1 MLSESLRAEFLNLR
15 RAHIEREFGF
25 LNDTQRRAVFKTEG
39 PLLLL
44 AGAGSGKTTVIINRI
59 ANIIKYGA
67 AASSDVIPE
76 RITDMDVE
84 ILREYIKSGDEYL
97 RESAENICALN
108 PAPPWTIIA
117 ITFTNKAANELKE
130 RLERAVG
137 ERADDIWAATFH
149 SACVRILRRDIDKLG
164 YSSSFTIYD
173 AADSERVIKDI
184 LTEMSIDTKAF
195 PPRAVQTI
203 ISRAKDSMLSPA
215 AFEKDSA
222 GNFRLEKIA
231 EVYKKYQARLK
242 GANALDFDDIIMLTV
257 NLLSEHRD
265 VLDYYR
271 KKFRYVLVD
280 EYQDTNHA
288 QYLLAALLA
297 GGSGN
302 ICVVG
307 DDDQSIYRFRGA
319 TIENILNFE
328 EQFKNAETIRLERNY
343 RSTTNILNVAN
354 SVIKNNSGRKG
365 KNLWTDNNDGPLPV
379 VFRAGN
385 EKEEAG
391 YIADEIIKAKAN
403 GAKFSD
409 CAVLYRINA
418 QSMQLESTFQRNAI
432 PYRIIGGMRFF
443 ERAEIKDVLSYLCV
457 IANPTDTL
465 RLKRIINVPARKIG
479 DKTVETIEYIAAREG
494 IYAYEI
500 VRRAGEFPELS
511 RNASTLTAFAAM
523 MDELRRLSESLS
535 LGELYD
541 KLLELT
547 GYANAVLAEKDG
559 REQTRFENIMEF
571 KSNLVE
577 YQEKNAEGTLT
588 GYLEEVSLYT
598 DLDRYNADEDCV
610 TMMTIHSA
618 KGLEFPRVFVCG
630 LEEGMFPSLRSMD
643 FEADIEEE
651 RRLFYVATTRAKH
664 ALFMTYARSRMMFGQ
679 TKYGKMSR
687 FISEIPEGLV
697 ENLAI
702 EAEMPSASWGF
713 DDDFGGGHTRSSSFG
728 TSTRERRAQE
738 SSSNWSGEEIRPRKK
753 TTSAFSSSFTSTAGK
768 DAAAPSAACNLSP
781 GDKISHKAFKE
792 GLVISANPVGG
803 DVLLEIAFDSVGT
816 KRLLYKTASKF
827 ITKI

>member
-1 MLSESLRAEFLNLR
+1 MLNEQTRAEFLQLR

-59 ANIIKYGA
+59 ANIIKYGNA
-67 AASSDVIPE
+67 YNSDEIPS
-76 RITDMDVE
+76 RITEMDVE
-84 ILREYIKSGDEYL
+84 ILREFLKSGDDCL
-97 RESAENICALN
+97 RESAESICALN
-108 PAPPWTIIA
+108 PAVPWSIIA

-130 RLERAVG
+130 RLERTVG
-137 ERADDIWAATFH
+137 ERANDIWAATFH

-173 AADSERVIKDI
+173 ASDSERVIKDVI
-184 LTEMSIDTKAF
+184 TELNIDTKAF

-242 GANALDFDDIIMLTV
+242 AANALDFDDIIMLTV
-257 NLLSEHRD
+257 NLLSDNRD
-265 VLDYYR
+265 VLEYYR

-354 SVIKNNSGRKG
+354 SVIKNNAGRKG

-391 YIADEIIKAKAN
+391 YIADEIIRAKAN

-418 QSMQLESTFQRNAI
+418 QSMQIESTFQRNAI

-443 ERAEIKDVLSYLCV
+443 ERAEIKDILSYLCI

-479 DKTVETIEYIAAREG
+479 DKTVEAIEFIAAREG
-494 IYAYEI
+494 TYAYDI

-511 RNASTLTAFAAM
+511 RSVTTLTAFAAM
-523 MDELRRLSESLS
+523 IDGLREISAVLS

-541 KLLELT
+541 ALLEKT

-559 REQTRFENIMEF
+559 KEQTRFENIMEF

-577 YQEKNAEGTLT
+577 YQEKNEKGTLT

-598 DLDRYNADEDCV
+598 DLDRYNADDDCV

-643 FEADIEEE
+643 FEADVEEE
-651 RRLFYVATTRAKH
+651 RRLFYVAATRAKQ
-664 ALFMTYARSRMMFGQ
+664 ALYMTYARSRMMFGQ

-687 FISEIPEGLV
+687 FLSEIPQGLV
-697 ENLAI
+697 EEKAI
-702 EAEMPSASWGF
+702 EPVFSSSWSF
-713 DDDFGGGHTRSSSFG
+713 EDDLGENQSRSSYSREP
-728 TSTRERRAQE
+728 RERQGLSA
-738 SSSNWSGEEIRPRKK
+738 NLSGEEIKPRRKP
-753 TTSAFSSSFTSTAGK
+753 TSSVFSSSFAASSAGISP
-768 DAAAPSAACNLSP
+768 AASCDLSA
-781 GDKISHKAFKE
+781 GDRVSHKAFKE
-792 GLVISANPVGG
+792 GLVISATPVGG

-827 ITKI
+827 ITKL

>member
-1 MLSESLRAEFLNLR
+1 MISEHNKEAFLALR
-15 RAHIEREFGF
+15 REHIEREFNF

-59 ANIIKYGA
+59 ANIIKYGNA
-67 AASSDVIPE
+67 YNSTDIPSKL
-76 RITDMDVE
+76 TDMDVE
-84 ILREYIKSGDEYL
+84 ILREYLKSGDDFL
-97 RESAENICALN
+97 RESAESICALN
-108 PAPPWTIIA
+108 PAPPWSIIA

-149 SACVRILRRDIDKLG
+149 AACVRILRRNIDRLG
-164 YSSSFTIYD
+164 YTSSFTIYD

-184 LTEMSIDTKAF
+184 LGELNIDSKAF
-195 PPRAVQTI
+195 PPRAVQTV
-203 ISRAKDSMLSPA
+203 ISRAKDSMHSPA
-215 AFEKDSA
+215 TFEKEAA
-222 GNFRLEKIA
+222 GNFRLEKIS
-231 EVYKKYQARLK
+231 EIYKKYQARLK
-242 GANALDFDDIIMLTV
+242 SANALDFDDIIMLTV
-257 NLLSEHRD
+257 NLLSDNPD

-271 KKFRYVLVD
+271 KKFKYVLID

-307 DDDQSIYRFRGA
+307 VDDQSIYRFRGA

-328 EQFKNAETIRLERNY
+328 EQFKNAEVIRLERNY

-354 SVIKNNSGRKG
+354 SVIKNNAGRKG

-385 EKEEAG
+385 EREEAA
-391 YIADEIIKAKAN
+391 YIADQILAAKAD
-403 GAKFSD
+403 GVKFSD

-418 QSMQLESTFQRNAI
+418 QSMQIENTFQRNAI

-443 ERAEIKDVLSYLCV
+443 ERAEIKDILSYLCV

-479 DKTVETIEYIAAREG
+479 DKTVEAIEFIAAREG
-494 IYAYEI
+494 TFPYDI

-511 RNASTLTAFAAM
+511 RNASALTAFSAIIE
-523 MDELRRLSESLS
+523 ELHEKSANTS

-541 KLLELT
+541 ALLEKT
-547 GYANAVLAEKDG
+547 GYANAILSEKDG
-559 REQTRFENIMEF
+559 KEQTRFENIMEF

-577 YQEKNAEGTLT
+577 YQTNNEGATLT
-588 GYLEEVSLYT
+588 GFLEEVSLFT

-651 RRLFYVATTRAKH
+651 RRLFYVAATRAKF
-664 ALFMTYARSRMMFGQ
+664 ALHMTYARSRMMFGQ

-687 FISEIPEGLV
+687 FLSEIPEGLV
-697 ENLAI
+697 DEKSI
-702 EAEMPSASWGF
+702 EPIFTDSWGH
-713 DDDFGGGHTRSSSFG
+713 DSQRDYASSMPDQAK
-728 TSTRERRAQE
+728 RRTGYTQSEIKPRAK
-738 SSSNWSGEEIRPRKK
+738 SSYGMASSI
-753 TTSAFSSSFTSTAGK
+753 TAAASQSDSAPSVSLTAG
-768 DAAAPSAACNLSP
+768 DR
-781 GDKISHKAFKE
+781 IMHKAFKE
-792 GLVISANPVGG
+792 GLVISAQPVGG
-803 DVLLEIAFDSVGT
+803 DILLEIAFDTVGT
-816 KRLLYKTASKF
+816 KRLLYKTAAKF